1 VLARHVLLTIIGRFG
16 LAALIFA
23 TDVAIARAMGPS
35 AKGRFTLVLLY
46 SQLAA
51 LVVGIGLDNATGY
64 LAGRSAEAARKG
76 FANALIWT
84 AVIGGIA
91 LVGSVAAYGMPD
103 DPSPS
108 GPLTQ
113 LLPNLTGAQFLFAA
127 LAIPGELLFAV
138 GLMTVLGRG
147 EVGLYNG
154 LRLLRRGVMLAL
166 IFATAATARMSL
178 DVALL
183 LNLVAL
189 VVSAVA
195 IILAATA
202 GHLRDLR
209 PAPAVFGEQVS
220 FGLRSVIGAVA
231 ERLQFRADSFIV
243 NIVLGVRSTGIYS
256 VASGIAETL
265 WYLPNALGLVMFSR
279 AVDPKADAGRVA
291 AAMTRTTLALTAVLA
306 IPVFI
311 LAPTLV
317 EVVYGPG
324 FVDAGYALR
333 AMLPGIVAYSVVAIL
348 SRYVV
353 GRGNPGLSTA
363 VLLAGLAVN
372 VALNLFLIPRLGIM
386 GAAIA
391 SSLSY
396 FVTAAFTVAAFRSL
410 SGHGLRETLLVQP
423 ADVRLP
429 FVALRD
435 LIGRVRRW
443 RPGPAPIPAEADT
456 VRRIVVEEHDPG
468 DEF

>member
-1 VLARHVLLTIIGRFG
+1 VLLRDALVTIITRFG
-16 LAALIFA
+16 LAALILA
-23 TDVAIARAMGPS
+23 TDVVIARLLGPA

-51 LVVGIGLDNATGY
+51 LIIGLGLDQALGVV
-64 LAGRSAEAARKG
+64 AGRSRDAARRG
-76 FANALIWT
+76 FANDVLWT
-84 AVIGGIA
+84 FVVGGLGMLA
-91 LVGSVAAYGMPD
+91 SLWLYGVPQGGSPR
-103 DPSPS
+103 
-108 GPLTQ
+108 GPLT
-113 LLPNLTGAQFLFAA
+113 LFLPGLSGPQFLYAA
-127 LAIPGELLFAV
+127 LALPGELFFAI
-138 GLMTVLGRG
+138 GLYVLLGRQQ
-147 EVGLYNG
+147 VVDYNG
-154 LRLLRRGVMLAL
+154 IRLLRRAVLL
-166 IFATAATARMSL
+166 VLVVATAAIARLSL

-183 LNLVAL
+183 INLVAL
-189 VVSAVA
+189 GASVA
-195 IILAATA
+195 AIVLAAA
-202 GHLRDLR
+202 RGGILSLRPDLR
-209 PAPAVFGEQVS
+209 LLVEQLR
-220 FGLRSVIGAVA
+220 FGLRSVAGSLA
-231 ERLQFRADSFIV
+231 ERLQFRADAFLV
-243 NIVLGVRSTGIYS
+243 NILLSVSATGVYS
-256 VASGIAETL
+256 IASGLAETL